1 MKTVHLLI
9 GGRVQGVGFRYFVHQ
24 KAKELGI
31 TGWVKNTPDGRVEI
45 EASGNDDSQLST
57 FIDWMKIGPAR
68 AIIRTFYESEITNP
82 RNFTDFIIR

>member
-45 EASGNDDSQLST
+45 EASGNNSSQLST
-57 FIDWMKIGPAR
+57 FIDWMKIGPSR
-68 AIIRTFYESEITNP
+68 AIISTFSESEITNP

>member
-31 TGWVKNTPDGRVEI
+31 LGWVKNTPDRRVEI
-45 EASGNDDSQLST
+45 EASGTEENLAT
-57 FIDWMKIGPAR
+57 FTDWMKIGPTR
-68 AIIRTFYESEITNP
+68 SVIRTFSESEITNP
-82 RNFTDFIIR
+82 RNFNDFIIR

>member
-31 TGWVKNTPDGRVEI
+31 LGWVKNTPDGRVEI

-57 FIDWMKIGPAR
+57 FIDWMKIGPSR
-68 AIIRTFYESEITNP
+68 AIIRTFSESEITNP